1 MNHVCRFSGCEREFD
16 TKLGRSVHERV
27 VHDKVLGTRKTD
39 YKCPYCKRTTYFD
52 TETTLQV
59 HLEEYHNIKSEML
72 EWFERRSF
80 ENLVHL
86 YDDELHKIKSQRIIA
101 NVLDENELSRLIR
114 EGVLVIEEHGRMGKP
129 TLYDLSEEALQV
141 LKKEILV

>member
-1 MNHVCRFSGCEREFD
+1 MH
-16 TKLGRSVHERV
+16 L
-27 VHDKVLGTRKTD
+27 DK
-39 YKCPYCKRTTYFD
+39 
-52 TETTLQV
+52 
-59 HLEEYHNIKSEML
+59 YHNIKSEML

-86 YDDELHKIKSQRIIA
+86 YDDELHKIQSQRIIA
-101 NVLDENELSRLIR
+101 DVLDEKELSRLLR
-114 EGVLVIEEHGRMGKP
+114 EDVLVIEEYGRMGKP